1 MDLEFLKTTTVSLLS
16 SVPLTVS
23 LVAVSLACG
32 LLLAISLTASR
43 ILGPTPLAW
52 LVRAYVFVFRG
63 TPLLV
68 QIFLIYYGL
77 SQFEAVRD
85 SIFWGLLR
93 DPFWCASLALMLNT
107 AAYTT
112 EIIRGGV
119 QAVPPGQVE
128 AARACGM
135 SNLTLVRRI
144 VAPIALRQALP
155 VYGSEVILM
164 IKATS
169 LASVIT
175 ILEVTGVAHKIISAS
190 YRSVEVFMCAGAIYL
205 ALNFLVTRLVSA
217 IEKRLNKHLSLA

>member
-1 MDLEFLKTTTVSLLS
+1 MDLTFLKTTTISLLS

-23 LVAVSLACG
+23 LVAISLACG
-32 LLLAISLTASR
+32 LVLAIILTTAR
-43 ILGPTPLAW
+43 MLGPAPIVW
-52 LVRAYVFVFRG
+52 FVKSYIFVFRG

-77 SQFEAVRD
+77 GQFEAVRG
-85 SIFWGLLR
+85 SVFWVVLR
-93 DPFWCASLALMLNT
+93 EPFWCASLALMLNT

-112 EIIRGGV
+112 EIIRGGI
-119 QAVPPGQVE
+119 QAVPSGQIE

-144 VAPIALRQALP
+144 LAPIALRQALP
-155 VYGSEVILM
+155 IYGSEVILM

-190 YRSVEVFMCAGAIYL
+190 YRPVEVFMCAGAIYL
-205 ALNFLVTRLVSA
+205 SLNFLVTRAVSA
-217 IEKRLNKHLSLA
+217 FEKKLNKHLSHT

>member
-1 MDLEFLKTTTVSLLS
+1 MDLVFLKTTMVSLLS
-16 SVPLTVS
+16 SVPITVG
-23 LVAVSLACG
+23 LVAISLFFG
-32 LLLAISLTASR
+32 LLLAILLTAAR
-43 ILGPTPLAW
+43 MLGPVAIKW
-52 LVRAYVFVFRG
+52 LVKSYIFVFRG
-63 TPLLV
+63 TPLLI

-85 SIFWGLLR
+85 SVFWVLLR

-112 EIIRGGV
+112 EIIRGGI
-119 QAVPPGQVE
+119 QAVPDGQIE

-135 SNLTLVRRI
+135 SRMILVRRI
-144 VAPIALRQALP
+144 LAPIALRQALP
-155 VYGSEVILM
+155 LYGSEVILM

-190 YRSVEVFMCAGAIYL
+190 YRPIEVFICAGAIYL
-205 ALNFLVTRLVSA
+205 SLNFFVTRAVFAL
-217 IEKRLNKHLSLA
+217 EKKLNKHLAHA